1 MNGTKKVSPRESSS
15 TETPREL
22 ETPQPVESWVDEIAH
37 LIDEVKGA
45 LPETLPE
52 AEPIPEPHQL
62 TTPRPAPAPT
72 RSISTIS
79 PQDITV
85 PMMRVVED
93 GKEVVRP
100 DVIQAVV
107 QLGTLGQLARI
118 RRSLE
123 REHFRGE
130 LDNRDLEATDEYQH
144 INLIDDWPNTPWVS
158 AYFFNDGPDGVYIAI
173 NKNRPFRH
181 LSIRQDLRL
190 DFIKADKRIEFIEY
204 YCDSGETATVNALG
218 KY

>member
-52 AEPIPEPHQL
+52 AE
-62 TTPRPAPAPT
+62 PAPT

-181 LSIRQDLRL
+181 LVYKYDVRL
-190 DFIKADKRIEFIEY
+190 DFIKAEKRIEFIEY
-204 YCDSGETATVNALG
+204 YCDSGKTATVNALG